1 VKTDM
6 LKMKECRMNNEN
18 WGKKVKLRKESEDWR
33 KKLNT
38 ERVDYDNLEERY
50 WRKTMK
56 KRVTKILKDKKN
68 NNEKIK

>member
-1 VKTDM
+1 MRTEERKW
-6 LKMKECRMNNEN
+6 N
-18 WGKKVKLRKESEDWR
+18 WGKRVKIEE

-38 ERVDYDNLEERY
+38 ERFDYDNLEERY